1 MGMVGSN
8 GNPYKRPLRNS
19 IGKSLIEGTTGDYQE
34 TFEETKTVESK
45 TESGTIT
52 PNATNETK
60 YVKPICHTGYVFEI
74 EDTLVVASSMANAIT
89 LYCEK
94 KNRREDYIKNVKRIG
109 CGKEGNFGTSVNYEA
124 IIEG

>member
-1 MGMVGSN
+1 MKKMRNATANRLTFADVT
-8 GNPYKRPLRNS
+8 GNL
-19 IGKSLIEGTTGDYQE
+19 EE
-34 TFEETKTVESK
+34 VFEDTKTVESK
-45 TESGTIT
+45 SESGTIT
-52 PNATNETK
+52 TNATDGETK

-94 KNRREDYIKNVKRIG
+94 KNRREDYVKNVKRIG
-109 CGKEGNFGTSVNYEA
+109 CGKEFGTSVNYEA